1 MRDRTAGFVVVGAA
15 DPLDPSGLLMPISV
29 PLARRLTG
37 LAAAAALVAA
47 ALTTSTS
54 AQASSPTEGSVS
66 DISPSVSWGGGPF
79 VAPNPTAQASGLP
92 DCTAPSSCDDFT
104 LRVSAPA
111 GYGETHAL
119 KIDVTWPHT
128 GADFDVYVLDGS
140 GNPVGQAASSAD
152 PEEVVLPPTTGTYTV
167 RVVPFLPLGQ
177 SYPAKATLVEQPLP
191 PPPGTATPPG
201 FTTYAAPKG
210 LNSDV
215 NNAGEPSI

>member
-1 MRDRTAGFVVVGAA
+1 MRDRTAGCVVVGAA

-54 AQASSPTEGSVS
+54 AHASSPTEGSVS

-104 LRVSAPA
+104 LRGSTHA
-111 GYGETHAL
+111 GYGETRAL
-119 KIDVTWPHT
+119 KIDVGWP
-128 GADFDVYVLDGS
+128 
-140 GNPVGQAASSAD
+140 
-152 PEEVVLPPTTGTYTV
+152 
-167 RVVPFLPLGQ
+167 
-177 SYPAKATLVEQPLP
+177 
-191 PPPGTATPPG
+191 
-201 FTTYAAPKG
+201 
-210 LNSDV
+210 
-215 NNAGEPSI
+215 